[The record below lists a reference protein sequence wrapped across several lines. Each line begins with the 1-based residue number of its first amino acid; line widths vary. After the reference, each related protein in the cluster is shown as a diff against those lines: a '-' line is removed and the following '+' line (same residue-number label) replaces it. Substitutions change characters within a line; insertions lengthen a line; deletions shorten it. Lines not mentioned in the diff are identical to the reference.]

1 MSYRCST
8 WNGLERAMYR
18 MDVPNGR
25 EWDEMPSI
33 VSRGTVAQRRVV
45 LCSERN
51 ISSTWNANL
60 SDSPGPAAYITR
72 GMRFSSC
79 KNPGT

>member
-1 MSYRCST
+1 MSYRRST

-18 MDVPNGR
+18 MDASGTK
-25 EWDEMPSI
+25 MPSI